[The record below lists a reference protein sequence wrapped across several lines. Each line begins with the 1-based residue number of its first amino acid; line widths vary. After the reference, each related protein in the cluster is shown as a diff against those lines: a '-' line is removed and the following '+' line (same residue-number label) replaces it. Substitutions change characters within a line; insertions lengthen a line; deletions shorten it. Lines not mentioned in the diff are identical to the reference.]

1 MILWTITNWNTTTRK
16 ESINARWFQWK
27 YREMQLTGSFGEVLK
42 IIWFFQFEITFQIR
56 HLPHSAMKVIA
67 PCYLGFSI
75 VIHHRWQY
83 WLKFRHLAE
92 GVHSSPLLYLCSLAA
107 QTVRFKLQIYVQSS
121 FTLEL
126 LKTFYLSAL
135 CWHIYFHSRYSRKD
149 LFRSQLYTVL
159 ILISLFGYLKR
170 HYNSVASII

>member
-1 MILWTITNWNTTTRK
+1 MDYHQLKYHHK

-92 GVHSSPLLYLCSLAA
+92 GVYSSPLLYLCSLAA

-135 CWHIYFHSRYSRKD
+135 CWYIYFHSRYSRKD
-149 LFRSQLYTVL
+149 SFSFSALHCINTDFIIWLFEKIV
-159 ILISLFGYLKR
+159 
-170 HYNSVASII
+170 